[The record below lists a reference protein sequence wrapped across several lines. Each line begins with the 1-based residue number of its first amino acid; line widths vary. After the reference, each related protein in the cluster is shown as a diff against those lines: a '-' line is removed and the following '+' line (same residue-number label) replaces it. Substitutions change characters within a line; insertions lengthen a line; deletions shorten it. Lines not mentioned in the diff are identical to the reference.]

1 MNQTALI
8 RTRKSILGSS
18 VLTLVALSVF
28 VGVAYGLD
36 LLLKPSFSSEGLM
49 VIGVVMALIPA
60 MAWLF
65 FFYQQDQREPEPKG
79 LVAQV
84 FILGGLLA
92 MAIGIPLVEDVYHV
106 STWIFENFWVNLA
119 GAILVIGLSQEF
131 LKFAAVRFSVYSS
144 AEFDERTDGII
155 YATAAG
161 LGFATVLNIV
171 FVVNSGGVNLG
182 VGALRVTLTALAE
195 ASFAGITGY
204 FLSRQKFD
212 HPPVWWMPTGVFIA
226 ATLNGIFYTVYGTL
240 SKATISSSGA
250 YMRPWVGL
258 VLAIILSVSVT
269 GLLSWFIRRD
279 QNRIVEKGG

>member
-106 STWIFENFWVNLA
+106 STWIYENFWVNLA

-131 LKFAAVRFSVYSS
+131 LKFATRWRPSS
-144 AEFDERTDGII
+144 RAP
-155 YATAAG
+155 
-161 LGFATVLNIV
+161 
-171 FVVNSGGVNLG
+171 S
-182 VGALRVTLTALAE
+182 
-195 ASFAGITGY
+195 
-204 FLSRQKFD
+204 
-212 HPPVWWMPTGVFIA
+212 
-226 ATLNGIFYTVYGTL
+226 
-240 SKATISSSGA
+240 SKPSKSST
-250 YMRPWVGL
+250 P
-258 VLAIILSVSVT
+258 
-269 GLLSWFIRRD
+269 
-279 QNRIVEKGG
+279 

>member
-106 STWIFENFWVNLA
+106 STWIFENIWVNLA